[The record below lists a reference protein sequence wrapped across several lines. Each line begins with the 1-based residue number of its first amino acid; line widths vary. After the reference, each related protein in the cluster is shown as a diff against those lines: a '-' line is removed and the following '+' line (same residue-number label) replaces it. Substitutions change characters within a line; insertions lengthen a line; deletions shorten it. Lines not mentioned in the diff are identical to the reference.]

1 MGFIRAF
8 VGALSGTLA
17 DQWKDYIMPKEG
29 MSATTGLIEGV
40 PKIKSLSAKNIITN
54 GSRILVPEGMALV
67 MMQDGAITGYI
78 DQAGGYTYT
87 TDELNSQSFFN
98 ENTTLATTISTS
110 IERFKFNG
118 TPGVTQQVFYVN
130 LKEIPNNRFGTQ
142 SQIFFD
148 DAFLNTQVGATTRG
162 TYSIFIKDP
171 ILFVKDF
178 VPAQYLAKN
187 APKFDFS
194 DPNNQ
199 AGTQMFNEVVAS
211 LSAAFSTYANQ
222 SDKNNRISNIQ
233 RDTFGFS
240 KALAI
245 AIENQYQ
252 WRSNRG
258 IEIDNVA
265 IMAIEYD
272 KNTQQLLSEV
282 QRADA
287 LMGARGNSNL
297 QAATARGI
305 EAAGQNGGSG
315 LAFMGMG
322 VNAVG
327 GISQSMQQESTELSF
342 EEKTQRLREMKSL
355 LDEGIITQDEF
366 DNYKKDLLK

>member
-8 VGALSGTLA
+8 VGSLQGTFA
-17 DQWKDYIMPKEG
+17 DQWKDYIMPRADL
-29 MSATTGLIEGV
+29 SATTGLIEGV
-40 PKIKSLSAKNIITN
+40 PKVKSLGSKHIITD

-67 MMQDGAITGYI
+67 MMQDGGITGYI
-78 DQAGGYTYT
+78 DQAGGYTYST
-87 TDELNSQSFFN
+87 KELNSQSFFN
-98 ENTTLATTISTS
+98 SNTTLATTLATS

-118 TPGVTQQVFYVN
+118 TPGVSQQVFYIN

-162 TYSIFIKDP
+162 TYSIQIKDP
-171 ILFVKDF
+171 ILFVKEF

-187 APKFDFS
+187 APAFDFA
-194 DPNNQ
+194 DTNNQ
-199 AGTQMFNEVVAS
+199 AASQMFNEVVAS
-211 LSAAFSTYANQ
+211 LAGAFATYVNQ
-222 SDKNNRISNIQ
+222 DDKQNRISNIQ
-233 RDTFGFS
+233 RDTFGFA

-245 AIENQYQ
+245 AIEQQYQ
-252 WRSNRG
+252 WQSKRG
-258 IEIDNVA
+258 LEITNVA
-265 IMAIEYD
+265 IVAIEYD

-327 GISQSMQQESTELSF
+327 GINQSMQQESTELSF
-342 EEKTQRLREMKSL
+342 EEKTSRLREMKAL
-355 LDEGIITQDEF
+355 LDEGIITQEEF
-366 DNYKKDLLK
+366 DNYKKDVLK

>member
-178 VPAQYLAKN
+178 VPAQYLVKN